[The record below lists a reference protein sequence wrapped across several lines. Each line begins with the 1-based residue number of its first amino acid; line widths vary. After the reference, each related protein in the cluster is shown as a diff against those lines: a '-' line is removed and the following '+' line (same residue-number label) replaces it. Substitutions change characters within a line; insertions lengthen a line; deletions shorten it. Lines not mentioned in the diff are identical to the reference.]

1 MNTLTKVR
9 LLKSIT
15 TWIAIVLSLLV
26 IGSTIGAVELE
37 GQDVGQSIVSIIY
50 LILGAYASFMATHIL
65 SDYERKLK
73 RK

>member
-15 TWIAIVLSLLV
+15 TWVVIVLSLLV

>member
-15 TWIAIVLSLLV
+15 TWVAIVLSLLV
-26 IGSTIGAVELE
+26 ISSTIGAVELE
-37 GQDVGQSIVSIIY
+37 GQDVGQSIVNIIY